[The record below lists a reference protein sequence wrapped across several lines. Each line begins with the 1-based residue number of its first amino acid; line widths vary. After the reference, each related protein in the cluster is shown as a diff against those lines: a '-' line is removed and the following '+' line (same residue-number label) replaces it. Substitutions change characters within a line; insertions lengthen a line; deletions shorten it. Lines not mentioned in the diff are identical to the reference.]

1 MIVVELGLRF
11 VNGEE
16 GDFYPPDALV
26 QNVNGEWV
34 LDRSRMSHLK
44 GNPMIGHLGVA
55 PRF

>member
-44 GNPMIGHLGVA
+44 GNHMIGHLGVA